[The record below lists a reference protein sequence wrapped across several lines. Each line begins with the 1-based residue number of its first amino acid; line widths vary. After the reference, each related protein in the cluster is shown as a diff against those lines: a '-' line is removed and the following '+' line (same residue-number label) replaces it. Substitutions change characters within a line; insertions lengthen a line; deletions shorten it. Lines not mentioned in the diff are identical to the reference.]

1 MYVPW
6 YVVDLSVCKNSE
18 FAAVT
23 EKICLS
29 LYDSVILQLSDIACS
44 MFTGPWACVISDGEE
59 IKTDIILAVSLMQEK
74 KPARNMNGTVLQA
87 NPVKNI
93 ITNTI

>member
-1 MYVPW
+1 MW
-6 YVVDLSVCKNSE
+6 IQGMS
-18 FAAVT
+18 T
-23 EKICLS
+23 I
-29 LYDSVILQLSDIACS
+29 IIH
-44 MFTGPWACVISDGEE
+44 CVISDGEE

-74 KPARNMNGTVLQA
+74 KSARNMNGTVLQA